1 MYLSGEPVTRKHKK
15 KAGVGIIQLY
25 NTLDFVIPPEMLG
38 NKVGDLL
45 SDTLASFKSTAG
57 LCSPMDGA
65 DDLTPVFRGMGQW
78 VGLVQQILQGAQ
90 DQLKAGTLDT
100 EDDDLVDTLKA
111 SKKKAKLLE
120 CIVREV
126 APTAETSRLDRY
138 RAAVQK
144 QPKHRV
150 EVVLLELLKGA
161 DKLVEEELIK
171 ATAEQ
176 AKALCGAIEELS
188 AMEPSMPGDRNAR
201 FSHSGSGDMINNTGP
216 GTQNINKGH
225 GTQNIAKIIKI
236 GK

>member
-1 MYLSGEPVTRKHKK
+1 MNKK
-15 KAGVGIIQLY
+15 KAGVGIIRLY

-38 NKVGDLL
+38 NKAEDLL
-45 SDTLASFKSTAG
+45 SDTLASFKSTAE
-57 LCSPMDGA
+57 LCSSMDGA
-65 DDLTPVFRGMGQW
+65 DDLPLVFRGVGQW

-120 CIVREV
+120 CIFKDV

-144 QPKHRV
+144 QRKYRV
-150 EVVLLELLKGA
+150 EVVLLELLKRA
-161 DKLVEEELIK
+161 DELVEDKLIK

-176 AKALCGAIEELS
+176 AEALCDAVEELS
-188 AMEPSMPGDRNAR
+188 AIEPAMPDRKAR
-201 FSHSGSGDMINNTGP
+201 FSRSGSGDMINNTGP